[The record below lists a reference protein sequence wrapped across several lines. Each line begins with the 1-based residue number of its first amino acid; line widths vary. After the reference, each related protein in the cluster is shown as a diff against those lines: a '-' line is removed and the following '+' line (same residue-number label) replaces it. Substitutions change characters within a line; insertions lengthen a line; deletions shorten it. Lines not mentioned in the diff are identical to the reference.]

1 MAFVLA
7 VRNEEADLEATVSS
21 IRAQRHGSGPVAI
34 AVAPSDDDT
43 LGVARR
49 LAQGDPRITVVDN
62 PHQWVSHGLNRA
74 IAATSTEFVVRV
86 DGHCTLPPGY
96 TSLAVEALDHTGAD
110 VVGGVQSAT
119 GAPGTQ
125 QAVALAMSS
134 RLGVGNSRFHYGGAA
149 GPSDTVYLGVFRR
162 SALDRVGGY
171 DETLLRN
178 QDYELNW
185 RIRDSGGEVWFE
197 PDMVV
202 TYRPRPSLRAL
213 ASQYRQYGT
222 WKRVMLGRHPR
233 SLRARQLAAPA
244 MVLGLT
250 ASTATAAWTED
261 PRWLVPAAGY
271 AAAVTIGGLAAGR
284 SASLPSRLRVP
295 AALAVMHWAW
305 GLGFLFGR
313 PVPPPDV
320 EA

>member
-7 VRNEEADLEATVSS
+7 VRNEEADLAATVDS
-21 IRAQRHGSGPVAI
+21 IRSQRHGSGPLAI

-49 LAQGDPRITVVDN
+49 LADVDDRITVVGN
-62 PHQWVSHGLNRA
+62 PHHWVSHGLNRA
-74 IAATSTEFVVRV
+74 IAATSAEFVVRV
-86 DGHCTLPPGY
+86 DGHCTLPPDY
-96 TSLAVEALDHTGAD
+96 TSLAVAALDRTGAD
-110 VVGGVQSAT
+110 VVGGVQLAT

-134 RLGVGNSRFHYGGAA
+134 RLGVGNSRFHYGGSA

-162 SALDRVGGY
+162 SALERVGGF

-197 PDMVV
+197 PAMVV

-222 WKRVMLGRHPR
+222 WKRVMLNRHPR
-233 SLRARQLAAPA
+233 SLKARQLAAPA
-244 MVLGLT
+244 LVVGVT
-250 ASTATAAWTED
+250 GSAVAAAWTED
-261 PRWLVPAAGY
+261 PRWLVPAIGY
-271 AAAVTIGGLAAGR
+271 GVAVTLGGLAAGR
-284 SASLPSRLRVP
+284 DAPSTSRLRVP

-313 PVPPPDV
+313 PVPPPLV
-320 EA
+320 ED